1 MISGFLLHMIKLVN
15 LTKYYPSKLG
25 NQYIF
30 NNVNFEFPEGRNIA
44 ILGANGAGKSTLFRI
59 LAGSEYPNSGGVLT
73 DKSISW
79 PVALS
84 TGIHPQMTGRE
95 NTRFIGRVNG
105 VMDLDKYEEK
115 VKTFAELGVKYDLPV
130 KSYSSGMRSR
140 LAFGCCIAIDFDIY
154 LIDEATSVGDQTFRA
169 KAKSALLSKSMKASV
184 IMVSHDVKEIR
195 EFCDS
200 AVILSKGE
208 LEFFDSL
215 EEALKVYKSL
225 K

>member
-1 MISGFLLHMIKLVN
+1 MLENPEILLVLKLVN

-30 NNVNFEFPEGRNIA
+30 NNVSFEFPEKKNIA
-44 ILGANGAGKSTLFRI
+44 LLGANGAGKSTLFRMI
-59 LAGSEYPNSGGVLT
+59 AGSEYPNSGKIVT
-73 DKSISW
+73 DRSLSW
-79 PVALS
+79 PVALA

-105 VMDLDKYEEK
+105 VVDLNAYEEK
-115 VKTFAELGVKYDLPV
+115 VKDFAELGVKYDLPV

-154 LIDEATSVGDQTFRA
+154 LIDEATSVGDQKFRK
-169 KAKSALLSKSMKASV
+169 KAKEALLEKSKVASV
-184 IMVSHDVKEIR
+184 IMVSHDMKEIR

-200 AVILSKGE
+200 AIILHKGE
-208 LEFFDSL
+208 LKFYSDI
-215 EEALKVYKSL
+215 EEALSVYKNL
-225 K
+225 